1 MHERLGH
8 QCAIPGSIKDEQSF
22 IMKARTHGKLTEDG
36 LFVQRLGFYDKNH
49 YVAPKDHFEGDN
61 IKYNNIGD
69 FNGDKGRPPL
79 LGPQLL
85 PVNLMG

>member
-1 MHERLGH
+1 
-8 QCAIPGSIKDEQSF
+8 
-22 IMKARTHGKLTEDG
+22 MKARTHGKLTEDG

-49 YVAPKDHFEGDN
+49 YVAPRDHFEGDN
-61 IKYNNIGD
+61 IKYHNIGD

>member
-1 MHERLGH
+1 
-8 QCAIPGSIKDEQSF
+8 
-22 IMKARTHGKLTEDG
+22 
-36 LFVQRLGFYDKNH
+36 LGFYDKNH
-49 YVAPKDHFEGDN
+49 YVAPRDHFEGDN
-61 IKYNNIGD
+61 IKYHNIGD